1 MLESELTRA
10 ELASASRTVRY
21 RSLCCCGKGLRG
33 GGDEVGECGNG
44 ATPWS
49 FGGGDDESSCRALL
63 LEGIASLAGFR
74 GEHDGMVSTLR
85 KLCSVSMRVRAILGP

>member
-1 MLESELTRA
+1 
-10 ELASASRTVRY
+10 
-21 RSLCCCGKGLRG
+21 
-33 GGDEVGECGNG
+33 
-44 ATPWS
+44 
-49 FGGGDDESSCRALL
+49 